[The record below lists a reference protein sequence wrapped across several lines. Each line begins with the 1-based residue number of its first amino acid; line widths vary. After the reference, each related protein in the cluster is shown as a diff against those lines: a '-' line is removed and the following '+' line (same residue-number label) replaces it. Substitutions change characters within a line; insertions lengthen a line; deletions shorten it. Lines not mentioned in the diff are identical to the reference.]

1 MHQDRIDFEDLSVI
15 VASTSDG
22 TSHRAENREDHADR
36 QHDNADAPQDGEL
49 RNESGDNQQDNA

>member
-1 MHQDRIDFEDLSVI
+1 MSISTAKWLVI

-22 TSHRAENREDHADR
+22 TSHRAENREDCAHH

-49 RNESGDNQQDNA
+49 RNESGDNEQDDA